1 MPKTRVSRSRLIDD
15 TLLLLDVASGFLDV
29 ASDRQP
35 LNEIVEPRRVMP
47 NVEQTNEPTSS

>member
-1 MPKTRVSRSRLIDD
+1 MPKTNVSRTRDD
-15 TLLLLDVASGFLDV
+15 TILLVDVASGFLDV

-47 NVEQTNEPTSS
+47 IVEQTNEPISY